1 LLRVTIDPEGETP
14 LYRQV
19 AEILRARI
27 VSGELA
33 AGRPLPSEQS
43 LRQTH
48 GISRGT
54 ARHAAALLVAEGWV
68 RTSPGRGHYVVPE
81 GERPG

>member
-1 LLRVTIDPEGETP
+1 MTTIDPEGETP

-27 VSGELA
+27 ESGELA
-33 AGRPLPSEQS
+33 SGRPLPSEQS
-43 LRQTH
+43 LRQEF

-54 ARHAAALLVAEGWV
+54 ARHAAALLVEAGWA
-68 RTSPGRGHYVVPE
+68 RTSPGRGHYVVRE
-81 GERPG
+81 DERPS